1 MTANL
6 QNPIFTDETKARE
19 WLEARVWPNGP
30 VCPHCGSTGEDVTAL
45 QGKAHRSGLYQCAGC
60 REQFTVTVKT
70 VFECSKIPLSKWL
83 AALFLLTASKK
94 GVSAHQVH
102 RSLGISY
109 KSSWFMMH
117 RLREAMRTGG
127 LLPDMG
133 GSGQVVEADETY
145 FGMIPKDEIMPRAIG
160 HGKKKVGKRA
170 GIRRP
175 AYRAV
180 FALVERGGKARTFH
194 IAQADQNTVHA
205 IMKANVTKETRVHT
219 DESGIYNIAPWHFE
233 KHETVKHSAKEY
245 VRYTNEFSFPDGKR
259 NIVTTNTVE
268 GYFSIFKRG
277 MKGVYQH
284 CDEKHLHRYLA
295 EFDFRYNTRTALGFN
310 DLMRAEA
317 LAEGIKGKRLTYR
330 RPHKITQPS
339 AD

>member
-6 QNPIFTDETKARE
+6 QNPIFTDEAKARE

-30 VCPHCGSTGEDVTAL
+30 VCPHCGSTGDDVTKL
-45 QGKAHRSGLYQCAGC
+45 DGKAHRPGLYQCAGC

-70 VFECSKIPLSKWL
+70 VFERSKIPLSKWL

-117 RLREAMRTGG
+117 RLREAMRSGG
-127 LLPDMG
+127 LLPPMG
-133 GSGQVVEADETY
+133 GIGVTVETDETY
-145 FGMIPKDEIMPRAIG
+145 FGTIPKDELMPKQGR
-160 HGKKKVGKRA
+160 GKRA

-175 AYRAV
+175 GYRAV
-180 FALVERGGKARTFH
+180 LALVERGGQARTFH
-194 IAQADQNTVHA
+194 IAQADQNTVHS
-205 IMKANVTKETRVHT
+205 IMKENINRETRIHT
-219 DESGIYNIAPWHFE
+219 DESGIYNIAPWHFAQ
-233 KHETVKHSAKEY
+233 HETVKHRDKEY
-245 VRYTNEFSFPDGKR
+245 VRGD
-259 NIVTTNTVE
+259 VTTNTVE

-330 RPHKITQPS
+330 RPHKVAQPHS
-339 AD
+339 H